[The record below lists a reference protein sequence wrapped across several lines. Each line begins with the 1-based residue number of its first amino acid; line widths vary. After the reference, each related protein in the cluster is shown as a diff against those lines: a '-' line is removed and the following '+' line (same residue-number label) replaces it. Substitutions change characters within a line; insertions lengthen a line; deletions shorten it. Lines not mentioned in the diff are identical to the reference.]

1 MTVLKSIVLF
11 VFAAIAE
18 IGGAWLIWQAVR
30 EDKAWWWAG
39 LGIVALGL
47 YGFVAAFQPDGTPG
61 RITRLALS
69 VNLGFDDPS
78 ISALTRSLTFS
89 SDIWQSSP
97 KWTDRVKGFGPEMK
111 RKSKVSETVQKQEE
125 KWRWAQGFQ
134 DRWQL

>member
-1 MTVLKSIVLF
+1 MKLKGPDCGDPCGVP
-11 VFAAIAE
+11 AGRC
-18 IGGAWLIWQAVR
+18 GGFP
-30 EDKAWWWAG
+30 AG
-39 LGIVALGL
+39 RG
-47 YGFVAAFQPDGTPG
+47 
-61 RITRLALS
+61 TRLALS

-97 KWTDRVKGFGPEMK
+97 KWTDRVKGFGPKMR